1 MGTWINSDGLVVQ
14 LGPAEAVASRIGEFT
29 GDGTFNGYHIWEYH
43 MKFGDFAAFG
53 TTKVQDY
60 TVHIP
65 AGIYIERATLFVKT
79 AFAGATATLSV
90 GTNRTTDNTTAISTT
105 GLLNAVPVATL
116 TVGAT
121 LDYIKGS
128 TNAGGFIGTVSDAT
142 FNGVITTTVG
152 TANFTAGEAV
162 FRIYGRVINAHVG

>member
-14 LGPAEAVASRIGEFT
+14 LGPAEGVASRIGEFS
-29 GDGTFNGYHIWEYH
+29 GDGTYNGYHIWEYH
-43 MKFGDFAAFG
+43 MKYTDFAAFG
-53 TTKVQDY
+53 TTKVQNY

-65 AGIYIERATLFVKT
+65 GLYYLERATLFVKT

-128 TNAGGFIGTVSDAT
+128 TNAGSLIGGIADAT

-162 FRIYGRVINAHVG
+162 LRVFGRIINPHAG